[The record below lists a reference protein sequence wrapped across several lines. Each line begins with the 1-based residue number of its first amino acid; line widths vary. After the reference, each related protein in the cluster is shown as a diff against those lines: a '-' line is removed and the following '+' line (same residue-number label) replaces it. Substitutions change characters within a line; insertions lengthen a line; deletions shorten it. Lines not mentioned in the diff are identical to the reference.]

1 MEKIFIFYGPNRE
14 YNKYIPET
22 YFLLDTLIEVS
33 DLNKKS
39 RFSMEAKLDQVVGFS
54 MSYSGITEG
63 GIQNFV
69 EIINE
74 KRNGLK
80 EL

>member
-54 MSYSGITEG
+54 ISYSGIT
-63 GIQNFV
+63 
-69 EIINE
+69 
-74 KRNGLK
+74 
-80 EL
+80 

>member
-54 MSYSGITEG
+54 M
-63 GIQNFV
+63 
-69 EIINE
+69 
-74 KRNGLK
+74 
-80 EL
+80 